1 MEMNRLKREYE
12 TIVLGCLLGA
22 GAIVAGVI
30 YLIAIILK
38 KVG

>member
-1 MEMNRLKREYE
+1 MSRLKREYE
-12 TIVLGCLLGA
+12 SIVLGCLVGA

-30 YLIAIILK
+30 YLIAIIFK